1 MAAKPKHWTE
11 KLQHFDR
18 RWIFLAMGIAILA
31 PFIKPCNLPS
41 KAQPMV
47 KSAYRS
53 VESLKEGDVVFISM
67 DFDPASTPELAP
79 FLKAVLLQLKR
90 KNVKIAFATTWY
102 AAPPLI
108 KRYLAAWVEQPIPT
122 AADYDGPA
130 DRSYVINKDFVYLG
144 FREGREAMIS
154 RMGKSVWETFDGS
167 TDDGASLS
175 QIPWMQNRK
184 SLKDFDLLIL
194 ISAGYPGVK
203 EYVQLVQSRYD
214 LDMIGA
220 CTAVSTTEY
229 TPYFQAGQLKGLI
242 GGMAGSAEY
251 EVMVGNKAAA
261 VQGNDVLNAGYG
273 VVIMAIIFGNFIYFA
288 GRRHRRR
295 VQRGEA

>member
-1 MAAKPKHWTE
+1 MVSKGNHWTD
-11 KLQHFDR
+11 KLSRFDR

-31 PFIKPCNLPS
+31 PFIKPCNLSS
-41 KAQPMV
+41 KPQPMV
-47 KSAYRS
+47 KSAYQAVEDLPDGS
-53 VESLKEGDVVFISM
+53 VVMVSM

-90 KNVKIAFATTWY
+90 KNIKLVFATTWY
-102 AAPPLI
+102 AAPPLV
-108 KRYLAAWVEQPIPT
+108 KRYLAAWVDQPIPT
-122 AADYDGPA
+122 APDYEGPP
-130 DRSYVINKDFVYLG
+130 DRAYVVNKDYVYLG

-154 RMGKSVWETFDGS
+154 RMGKSIWETFDGT
-167 TDDGASLS
+167 TDDGAPLS
-175 QIPWMQNRK
+175 QIPWMQKRK
-184 SLKDFDLLIL
+184 ALEHFDLIVLIG
-194 ISAGYPGVK
+194 AGYPGIK

-229 TPYFQAGQLKGLI
+229 TPYFQAGQLEGLI

-251 EVMVGNKAAA
+251 EVMVGNKSAA

-273 VVIMAIIFGNFIYFA
+273 VVIVAILFGNFIYFA
-288 GRRHRRR
+288 GRRRQRRL
-295 VQRGEA
+295 QRGEA